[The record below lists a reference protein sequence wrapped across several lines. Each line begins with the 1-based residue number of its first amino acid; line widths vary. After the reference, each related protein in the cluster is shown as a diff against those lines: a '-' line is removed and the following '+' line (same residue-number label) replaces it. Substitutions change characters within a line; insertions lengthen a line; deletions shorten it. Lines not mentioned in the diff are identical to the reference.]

1 MADGRLS
8 LRMFVN
14 FGENLCERDVLAL
27 GEDGYFGQCAHFGVA
42 CGIHAFAVRQ
52 RLDDDAAR
60 RLCDVFVQTGLAGN
74 GQNLF
79 QFHNFFC
86 SMICLSLV
94 LHCPFGPCG
103 VNPLRLV
110 PFENA
115 VSDGIYAVL
124 LGFGYGRK
132 AVLVGHDDQPI
143 YRTAGF
149 LCRDDCFVKDRVG
162 SRLEIVGIGRF
173 LLRVLYSVLI
183 GPFDVDFT

>member
-1 MADGRLS
+1 M
-8 LRMFVN
+8 
-14 FGENLCERDVLAL
+14 
-27 GEDGYFGQCAHFGVA
+27 
-42 CGIHAFAVRQ
+42 
-52 RLDDDAAR
+52 
-60 RLCDVFVQTGLAGN
+60 
-74 GQNLF
+74 
-79 QFHNFFC
+79 
-86 SMICLSLV
+86 V
-94 LHCPFGPCG
+94 LHCPCGPCG

-149 LCRDDCFVKDRVG
+149 LCRNDCFVKDRVG

-183 GPFDVDFT
+183 GPFDVVFHLSVECTVLVRYIGLHINFLNRRYPASVFDGGSFVRDDRERRLFGSYFFQFARRNRAGDENQK